1 MSSNTGAVK
10 NTGSRSDVRTL
21 VQIGM
26 LGAVSVILMMFE
38 IPLWFA
44 PSFYK
49 MDLSEVPVLIG
60 SFAMGPAAGALI
72 ELVKIILYLV
82 FKGTTTAGVGDFA
95 NFLIGCSFIVPAGMI
110 YSRRKSKKSAIIG
123 MTVGGLFMIAAG
135 CVLNAFVLLP
145 VYGKAFGM
153 PMDALIGMG
162 TAVNP
167 AITSLT
173 TFALLAVAPFNLL
186 KAVIDSVIT
195 LLLYKYISPILK
207 GNRA

>member
-1 MSSNTGAVK
+1 
-10 NTGSRSDVRTL
+10 
-21 VQIGM
+21 
-26 LGAVSVILMMFE
+26 
-38 IPLWFA
+38 
-44 PSFYK
+44 
-49 MDLSEVPVLIG
+49 
-60 SFAMGPAAGALI
+60 
-72 ELVKIILYLV
+72 
-82 FKGTTTAGVGDFA
+82 
-95 NFLIGCSFIVPAGMI
+95 
-110 YSRRKSKKSAIIG
+110 
-123 MTVGGLFMIAAG
+123 MIAAG

-167 AITSLT
+167 AITNLT

-186 KAVIDSVIT
+186 KAVIDSGIT

>member
-1 MSSNTGAVK
+1 MSTNTKVAER
-10 NTGSRSDVRTL
+10 TGSRSSVRTL

-72 ELVKIILYLV
+72 ELVKIVLHLL

-95 NFLIGCSFIVPAGMI
+95 NFLIGCALIVPAGII
-110 YSRRKSKKSAIIG
+110 YGRKKSRKSAVIG
-123 MTVGGLFMIAAG
+123 MAVGGIFMIIAG
-135 CVLNAFVLLP
+135 CFLNAFVLLP

-153 PMDALIGMG
+153 PMEALIGMG

-167 AITSLT
+167 AITNLAG
-173 TFALLAVAPFNLL
+173 FAILAVAPFNLL
-186 KAVIDSVIT
+186 KAAAVSVIT
-195 LLLYKYISPILK
+195 MLLYKHISPILK
-207 GNRA
+207 GTKM

>member
-26 LGAVSVILMMFE
+26 LGAVSSILMMFE

-72 ELVKIILYLV
+72 ELVKIVLHLV

-110 YSRRKSKKSAIIG
+110 YSRRKSRKSAIIG

-153 PMDALIGMG
+153 PMDALVGMG

-167 AITSLT
+167 AITNLT

-186 KAVIDSVIT
+186 KAVIDSGIT
-195 LLLYKYISPILK
+195 LVLYKYISPILK
-207 GNRA
+207 GNR